1 MTSNPTPEQVRAARE
16 SAGLTQTKAGELI
29 FGTRR
34 TWADWEGGAR
44 KMPPAAWHLFLL
56 FTDRHPSAKLSPRIG
71 ASLPLAI
78 ATEIP
83 IESTHT

>member
-1 MTSNPTPEQVRAARE
+1 MNPSPKQIRAARDD
-16 SAGLTQTKAGELI
+16 AGLTQTKAGELI

-56 FTDRHPSAKLSPRIG
+56 LTDQHPTQKLSPKLER
-71 ASLPLAI
+71 LPAY
-78 ATEIP
+78 
-83 IESTHT
+83 